1 MTIPPVS
8 DFEPVWNRIEQ
19 HAGERF
25 VTATGLPFTYAVTG
39 EYVRVRRDGRAVTR
53 TVSRANF
60 ARAVTQ
66 MPASRP
72 SALQERQASAYTW
85 AVLMDDRIRSG
96 W

>member
-1 MTIPPVS
+1 MS
-8 DFEPVWNRIEQ
+8 DIETVWTRIEQ

-25 VTATGLPFTYAVTG
+25 VTATGLPFTYVVTG

-53 TVSRANF
+53 TLSRTNF
-60 ARAVTQ
+60 ARAITQ

-72 SALQERQASAYTW
+72 SALRERQESAYTW